1 MNKMNNRRYNI
12 LYVKI
17 LLRMKIE
24 LIKIKGSKHS

>member
-1 MNKMNNRRYNI
+1 MNNKRYNI